1 MTFLRLNAC
10 AAGDDRLWQVAVLFH
25 MREAFR
31 SGDVWLVHSRRYGD
45 LKQALVPIAAAR
57 ATAQL
62 AVPFGSTC
70 SAMRCSRPAL
80 ARGT

>member
-1 MTFLRLNAC
+1 MTFLRPRSKWRPRLNAC

-45 LKQALVPIAAAR
+45 LKGSVANLTKACGGR
-57 ATAQL
+57 AE
-62 AVPFGSTC
+62 
-70 SAMRCSRPAL
+70 
-80 ARGT
+80 RGFAS